1 MTATP
6 IECYISHDGVAVTG
20 NKFLLT
26 IHNDSN
32 YPITMSEMTVFYNAS
47 SHPDQRLVAMYGDG
61 TLIWSEDF
69 DEVKTGNPVTISNFI
84 VNDPIEPWSSLALKL
99 FFNTDIVE
107 NGTESI
113 MISFVENGCPVHDT
127 SP

>member
-1 MTATP
+1 
-6 IECYISHDGVAVTG
+6 
-20 NKFLLT
+20 
-26 IHNDSN
+26 
-32 YPITMSEMTVFYNAS
+32 
-47 SHPDQRLVAMYGDG
+47 MYGDG

-69 DEVKTGNPVTISNFI
+69 DEVKTGTPITISNFI

-99 FFNTDIVE
+99 FFNTNIVE
-107 NGTESI
+107 NGTEGI